1 MVNVN
6 VSVLVSEDEDNCN
19 VSEDEE
25 RDVKNKNKQEFLSPE
40 IVRRSVIQE
49 ENEEDIDLNDYK
61 KPQINIY
68 NININHEREKIV
80 SDKSI

>member
-1 MVNVN
+1 
-6 VSVLVSEDEDNCN
+6 